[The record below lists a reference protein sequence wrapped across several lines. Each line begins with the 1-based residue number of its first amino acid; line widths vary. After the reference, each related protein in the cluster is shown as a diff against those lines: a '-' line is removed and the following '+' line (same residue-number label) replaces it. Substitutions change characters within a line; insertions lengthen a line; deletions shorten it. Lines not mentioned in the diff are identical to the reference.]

1 MENIFTVGINYTGE
15 YSITIRRLAKNAH
28 WKRAEGNP
36 SCIYDSRDPNPRM
49 FAILFEGTES
59 DAKSFA
65 EVIKAAYA
73 LKNVVKVT
81 VKSND
86 E

>member
-15 YSITIRRLAKNAH
+15 YSITIRRLANNAH

-36 SCIYDSRDPNPRM
+36 SCIYDSRDPNPKM
-49 FAILFEGTES
+49 FAILFEGSES

-73 LKNVVKVT
+73 LKGVVKVT
-81 VKSND
+81 VKSD
-86 E
+86 S